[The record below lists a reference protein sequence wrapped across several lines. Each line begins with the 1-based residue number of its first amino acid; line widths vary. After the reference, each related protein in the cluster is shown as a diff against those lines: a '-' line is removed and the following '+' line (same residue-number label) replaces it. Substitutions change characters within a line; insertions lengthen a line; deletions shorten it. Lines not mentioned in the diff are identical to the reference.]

1 MAHLSEDRYRA
12 EFEAEIARIGALT
25 QGLNPRTPLPTCP
38 QWTLRDLVTH
48 IGTGHRWAA
57 EIVEGGL
64 DDPPEYELIVAP
76 DDPAAWP
83 KWLANGAG
91 WLSDAVGAAEGP
103 VWTWRADRTA
113 EFWLRKMVHDALIHR
128 VDVEL
133 ARGEEPG
140 DIDPVLAA
148 DGVTDLLETISTLS
162 AAGGRTANF
171 TALAGQ
177 GQTLH
182 FHATDPDLGEAGEW
196 VATRTPTGVTWRSG
210 HEKADVA
217 VRADAVTLL
226 LVLNRRLGPEHV
238 EILGD
243 SELFTQWLD
252 RSAF

>member
-12 EFEAEIARIGALT
+12 EFEAEISRIGALT
-25 QGLNPRTPLPTCP
+25 HGVNPRTNIPTCP

-64 DDPPEYELIVAP
+64 EAPPPYELSVAP
-76 DDPAAWP
+76 DDQAAWT

-113 EFWLRKMVHDALIHR
+113 EFWLRKMVHDSLIHR
-128 VDVEL
+128 IDIEL
-133 ARGEEPG
+133 ARGDELG
-140 DIDPVLAA
+140 DVDPVLAA
-148 DGVTDLLETISTLS
+148 DGVTDLLETITTLS
-162 AAGGRTANF
+162 VPGGRSANF
-171 TALAGQ
+171 AALAGQ

-182 FHATDPDLGEAGEW
+182 FHAEEGEW
-196 VATRTPTGVTWRSG
+196 LATRTPTGVTWIHG

-226 LVLNRRLGPEHV
+226 LVLNRRLDPAKV

-243 SELFTQWLD
+243 ADLFAHWLAH
-252 RSAF
+252 SAF